1 MNKLFQFLEPA
12 PPIPEIDDQ
21 EKISKDYHEW
31 RIRILYSTI
40 IGYALYYFTR
50 KSLTFAMPGLIA
62 DLGFDKGQLGLL
74 GSILAI
80 SYGFSKF
87 FSGILSDRSSPRY
100 FMALGLFLTGV
111 VNICFGLSSSLIVFT
126 VLWALNGWFQGF
138 GWPPC
143 TRFLTQWYS
152 QSERGSWWSTMNL
165 AHNLGSFTIAYFI
178 YFCMEYAGWRC
189 AMMMPG
195 VICILGAFFLIN
207 RLRDTPQSI
216 GLPPV
221 EKFRNDYGATS
232 SKDSTQDAPL
242 STKEILTEYIF
253 KNKVIW
259 LLAASYFC
267 VYIVRSGVG
276 EWTSLFL
283 QEAKGYSQL
292 GGNSCVSFFEIGGFL
307 GSLAAG
313 WASDRLF
320 RAKRGP
326 VNLLFAVGMCVTV
339 TIFWWVPPGYPLL
352 DTAAVFL
359 TGFMIFGPQMLIGIA
374 AAESVPKRAAAT
386 ANGFVGCASY
396 FGSAIAGYPLG
407 TVTDR
412 FGWEAYFIFLIAACF
427 LSVAFLLPLY
437 LRDTKKAPVLASEP
451 VKG

>member
-1 MNKLFQFLEPA
+1 MNKFFKFLEPA
-12 PPIPEIDDQ
+12 PAIPEKGSV
-21 EKISKDYHEW
+21 EEVSKEYHEW
-31 RIRILYSTI
+31 RMRILYSTI

-80 SYGFSKF
+80 AYGLSKF
-87 FSGILSDRSSPRY
+87 FSGILSDKSSPRY
-100 FMALGLFLTGV
+100 FMALGLFLTGL
-111 VNICFGLSSSLIVFT
+111 VNIFFGLSSSLIVFT

-152 QSERGSWWSTMNL
+152 QSERGSWWSTVNL
-165 AHNLGSFTIAYFI
+165 AHNIGAFTIAYFI

-189 AMMMPG
+189 AMIMPG
-195 VICILGAFFLIN
+195 VVCILGSFFLVN

-221 EKFRNDYGATS
+221 EKFRNDYTNTTPKELADE
-232 SKDSTQDAPL
+232 KPL
-242 STKEILTEYIF
+242 STGEMLKNFIF
-253 KNKVIW
+253 KNKTIW
-259 LLAASYFC
+259 LLSAAYFC
-267 VYIVRSGVG
+267 VYIVRSGIG

-292 GGNSCVSFFEIGGFL
+292 GGNSCVSVFEIGGFL
-307 GSLAAG
+307 GALSAG
-313 WASDRLF
+313 WASDYLF
-320 RAKRGP
+320 RARRGP
-326 VNLLFAVGMCVTV
+326 VNALFAIGVCIAVTL
-339 TIFWWVPPGYPLL
+339 FWLVPPGYPLL

-359 TGFMIFGPQMLIGIA
+359 TGYMIFGPQLLIGIA
-374 AAESVPKRAAAT
+374 AAESVPKKAAAT

-407 TVTDR
+407 TVTEK
-412 FGWEAYFIFLIAACF
+412 FGWEAYFIFLIAASILSLLF
-427 LSVAFLLPLY
+427 LVPLWNS
-437 LRDTKKAPVLASEP
+437 DKKAPALVKEP
-451 VKG
+451 NA